1 MTRFPSAAHPVS
13 WAKFAP
19 AVHESAGTRKQKK
32 RPKGNPWLA
41 ATLGIAAGALTRSRT
56 FLGARYRRIAKRRGK
71 GKAMVAVG
79 NSILTIIWH
88 LLSDPTT
95 RFHDLGADYYDTR
108 INPER
113 RARNLATAL
122 EAVTGQKI
130 VIRGGKAIIIDP
142 EAA

>member
-1 MTRFPSAAHPVS
+1 MAGRHPRQRRRG
-13 WAKFAP
+13 P
-19 AVHESAGTRKQKK
+19 
-32 RPKGNPWLA
+32 
-41 ATLGIAAGALTRSRT
+41 TRSRT
-56 FLGARYRRIAKRRGK
+56 FLGARYRRIARRRGK

-88 LLSDPTT
+88 LLSDPEA
-95 RFHDLGADYYDTR
+95 RFHDPGADYHDTR

-130 VIRGGKAIIIDP
+130 IIRGGKAIIIAP